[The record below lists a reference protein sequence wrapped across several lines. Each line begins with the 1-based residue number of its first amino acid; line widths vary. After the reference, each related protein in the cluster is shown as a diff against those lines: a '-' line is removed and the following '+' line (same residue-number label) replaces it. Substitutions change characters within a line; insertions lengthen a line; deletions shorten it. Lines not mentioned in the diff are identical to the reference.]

1 MCKVFKIK
9 TSSGLVTQTTDPEI
23 VRCLLDNYD
32 GELSIETKK
41 QQVCD
46 EPQLDET
53 YDKPQLDE
61 TGMAVYTD
69 IPESEKIK
77 CTSTGLPEITEDD
90 CIINAQPYTETN
102 KLAYI
107 NALRN
112 MLNIHLWTAKEYADN
127 GFKTPVNTKVLFNGL
142 IGLLKAF
149 RVQYTIEK

>member
-46 EPQLDET
+46 EPQLA
-53 YDKPQLDE
+53 KP
-61 TGMAVYTD
+61 
-69 IPESEKIK
+69 EKVK
-77 CTSTGLPEITEDD
+77 CTSIGLPEPDD
-90 CIINAQPYTETN
+90 CVINAQPFSCEN
-102 KLAYI
+102 DKLAYI

-112 MLNIHLWTAKEYADN
+112 ILNIHLWTAKEYADN
-127 GFKTPVNTKVLFNGL
+127 GFKVPVNTKVLFNGL
-142 IGLLKAF
+142 IGLLKSF

>member
-1 MCKVFKIK
+1 MCKLFKIK

-53 YDKPQLDE
+53 
-61 TGMAVYTD
+61 GMAVYTD
-69 IPESEKIK
+69 MPESEKVK

-90 CIINAQPYTETN
+90 CMISVQPYTETN
-102 KLAYI
+102 KLVYVK
-107 NALRN
+107 ALRN
-112 MLNIHLWTAKEYADN
+112 VLNLRLDIAKRYADN
-127 GFKTPVNTKVLFNGL
+127 GFKTHINTKVLFNGL